1 MPTDEIRPMGIPGLA
16 GASDAN
22 MERALEIARDAH
34 DAKVMRDLRA
44 HLDDMMKRQGAGNLE
59 RRTALMLLRA
69 ISDGLKPATDKPIGK
84 VGGGQ
89 FLVRSHPAIELLD
102 ELINALSD
110 LDRGV
115 PHQAFKTT
123 GGNASLSIS
132 QRKRDE
138 ELLRAILILQQVR
151 GLQNRV
157 DAERLLVQNARK
169 RGYNAGRRA
178 NQPEVSS
185 GDCGTTSKLANRLK
199 W

>member
-1 MPTDEIRPMGIPGLA
+1 MGIPGLA

-151 GLQNRV
+151 GLQIALMLSVSSFKMRGSEAPRG
-157 DAERLLVQNARK
+157 AESQSA
-169 RGYNAGRRA
+169 
-178 NQPEVSS
+178 EVSS
-185 GDCGTTSKLANRLK
+185 GDCGTTSKPANRLK
-199 W
+199 SSHCNNIPA